1 MSNRLTI
8 VNVSSHGCGNCR
20 MFKPEW
26 EIIKDRIQDEYP
38 GMGIR
43 EYTVMRHE
51 ELPSALENTVPFY
64 PFLMVT
70 LTSHLKDNLTTT
82 DPTFRLEGEV
92 LYAIRCTKYDDM
104 GRRIIKY
111 VIGGSADEAPSMRY
125 PRTVTGVMEWIRDI
139 AIPGVESMINQ
150 GVYGD
155 EVEQPAQRVQMSAL
169 TENRRML
176 MENLNIPSLNKEYT
190 VCPGGK
196 VMCRRIRGKA

>member
-1 MSNRLTI
+1 MNNRLTI

-20 MFKPEW
+20 SFKPEW
-26 EIIKDRIQDEYP
+26 EGVKERIQEEYP
-38 GMGIR
+38 EMGIR
-43 EYTVMRHE
+43 DYTVMRHE
-51 ELPSALENTVPFY
+51 ELPSALENTVSFY

-70 LTSHLKDNLTTT
+70 PTSHLEDNLTTT

-92 LYAIRCTKYDDM
+92 LYAIRCAKYDDA

-125 PRTVTGVMEWIRDI
+125 PRTSSGVMEWIGDI
-139 AIPGVESMINQ
+139 AIPGVENMVNQ
-150 GVYGD
+150 GIYG
-155 EVEQPAQRVQMSAL
+155 EVVEQIKPRMQMAAL

-176 MENLNIPSLNKEYT
+176 MDNLNIPSLNKEYM
-190 VCPGGK
+190 VCPGGR

>member
-1 MSNRLTI
+1 MHEGLTI
-8 VNVSSHGCGNCR
+8 ISVSSHGCGNCR
-20 MFKPEW
+20 SFKPVW
-26 EIIKDRIQDEYP
+26 DMIKDRLHDDFP

-51 ELPSALENTVPFY
+51 ELPSALENTVSFY

-70 LTSHLKDNLTTT
+70 LTSHLEENLNTT

-92 LYAIRCTKYDDM
+92 LYAIRCSKYDQM
-104 GRRIIKY
+104 GKKMTKY

-125 PRTVTGVMEWIRDI
+125 PRTEEGVIEWIRDI
-139 AIPGVESMINQ
+139 AIPGLENMVNQ
-150 GVYGD
+150 GIFGD
-155 EVEQPAQRVQMSAL
+155 HNQVTRPRIQMSAL

-176 MENLNIPSLNKEYT
+176 MENLNIPSLNKEYM
-190 VCPGGK
+190 VCPGGR

>member
-1 MSNRLTI
+1 MNNQMTI

-20 MFKPEW
+20 MFKTDW
-26 EIIKDRIQDEYP
+26 DAVKTRIQEEYP
-38 GMGIR
+38 EMGIR

-51 ELPSALENTVPFY
+51 ELPSALENTVTFY
-64 PFLMVT
+64 PFLMMT
-70 LTSHLKDNLTTT
+70 LTSHLEDNLNTT

-92 LYAIRCTKYDDM
+92 LYAIRCTKYDEM
-104 GRRIIKY
+104 GRRAIKY

-125 PRTVTGVMEWIRDI
+125 PRTTSGVMEWIRDI

-155 EVEQPAQRVQMSAL
+155 EVDQPVPRTQMSAL

-176 MENLNIPSLNKEYT
+176 MDNLNIPSLNKEYM